1 MNKESDWILF
11 RIKERKFATRAGLIK
26 EILWFLPVTPTQAG
40 GKGVFGSLPLR
51 GEIVMVLDL
60 RLFWGENPEAYSLED
75 SLILIEGGIAIPI
88 SDVLEVVSWNETY
101 NTQLGD
107 DKGILEER
115 VYKGD
120 VVSLLDLSK
129 FYPQESIKNAWDTE
143 AFLKETSKRNEWYET
158 SFASFT
164 PDERNILQKRL
175 STYRTSEIN
184 LDQGGMDA
192 ISVVRSGDEDFG
204 IPLENVLEFSDPS
217 QLTPVPGMSSI
228 LHGCMN
234 LRGDV
239 LPVIS
244 LSDLMGQER
253 KKPFLFGKVVI
264 LRASESQFG
273 LLVDELVDVV
283 YKKNEDKLVAPLGS
297 KTEGGS
303 LLDASY
309 PHNEGYVN
317 VINISS
323 LFNRVKQNLG
333 S

>member
-11 RIKERKFATRAGLIK
+11 RIKDRKFATRASIIK
-26 EILWFLPVTPTQAG
+26 EILWFLPLNLTQVG
-40 GKGVFGSLPLR
+40 GKGIFASFPLR

-60 RLFWGENPEAYSLED
+60 RLFWGENPEPYCLED

-88 SDVLEVVSWNETY
+88 SDVLEVVSWDESY
-101 NTQLGD
+101 YTQLGD

-143 AFLKETSKRNEWYET
+143 AFQKEATKRNEWYEK
-158 SFASFT
+158 SFLPFSET
-164 PDERNILQKRL
+164 ERGILKKRL
-175 STYRTSEIN
+175 STYIKSEIV
-184 LDQGGMDA
+184 LDQGGLDA
-192 ISVVRSGDEDFG
+192 ISVVRSGEEDFG
-204 IPLENVLEFSDPS
+204 IPLGNVLEFSDPS
-217 QLTPVPGMSSI
+217 QLTPVPGMPAI

-239 LPVIS
+239 LPVVS
-244 LSDLMGQER
+244 LSELMGQVR
-253 KKPFLFGKVVI
+253 KKPFFYGKVVI
-264 LRASESQFG
+264 IREEESQFG

-283 YKKNEDKLVAPLGS
+283 YKKLEDKLVAPLGS
-297 KTEGGS
+297 RTDGGS
-303 LLDASY
+303 ILDSSY
-309 PHNEGYVN
+309 KHNDSYVN
-317 VINISS
+317 VLNISA
-323 LFNRVKQNLG
+323 LFSRVKQNLG